1 MASMSAGLRPA
12 RSRQKAI
19 ACSGSSQVEK
29 ATGVLP
35 CLRRLKRSSS
45 AAATILP
52 STIRAAAGSWKT
64 ALTPRTFM
72 PDSLSEKRF
81 SSNSETS
88 QVLAAVRT
96 FTPTR
101 APMTRCSA
109 MEHRIGIVVASH
121 NRRELLLDTV
131 ARHVALPERP
141 PVVVVDNAS
150 TDGTAAALAAGFPGI
165 EVIRLERNAGGAG
178 RNLGVSACETPYVA
192 LTDDDA
198 WWQPGALRLAAEVLD
213 ANPRLALI
221 QARVLVGPDER
232 DDPTCL
238 EMAASPLAAGEGQPG
253 HPVVSFV
260 ACAVVVR
267 RAAFL
272 GVGGFEERL
281 AVGGEEEL
289 VGWDLIAAGWQLSY
303 VPEVVAHHDPPP
315 APARRPKRRETQVRN
330 ALWTS

>member
-1 MASMSAGLRPA
+1 
-12 RSRQKAI
+12 
-19 ACSGSSQVEK
+19 
-29 ATGVLP
+29 
-35 CLRRLKRSSS
+35 
-45 AAATILP
+45 
-52 STIRAAAGSWKT
+52 
-64 ALTPRTFM
+64 
-72 PDSLSEKRF
+72 
-81 SSNSETS
+81 
-88 QVLAAVRT
+88 
-96 FTPTR
+96 
-101 APMTRCSA
+101 
-109 MEHRIGIVVASH
+109 MEHRIAIVVASH

-150 TDGTAAALAAGFPGI
+150 TDGTADALAAGFPGI

-178 RNLGVSACETPYVA
+178 RNLGVGACETPYVA

-303 VPEVVAHHDPPP
+303 VPDVVAHHHPPP
-315 APARRPKRRETQVRN
+315 APARRPRRRETQVRN
-330 ALWTS
+330 ALWTSWLRRPSAVAAADTLRTLRALPRDRVVARGVGRALFGVPWIVRERRVNPPQLEAMLQRLES